1 MRFENKTALITG
13 AASGMGLL
21 SAKCIAAEGG
31 NVALVDV
38 NEAGLAAAEAE
49 IGRPAQTLS

>member
-1 MRFENKTALITG
+1 MAKTALITG

-21 SAKCIAAEGG
+21 LAQNYAKEGT

-38 NEAGLAAAEAE
+38 N
-49 IGRPAQTLS
+49 